1 MAFAYFMSMLMK
13 YQLYVNKFFH
23 DDLLHVWYNDIQ
35 KLKKNKGLGG
45 EVFVGEHR
53 IL

>member
-13 YQLYVNKFFH
+13 YQLYVNNFFMMIYY
-23 DDLLHVWYNDIQ
+23 LYDIMIL
-35 KLKKNKGLGG
+35 KKKNKGLGG